1 MLHRVLL
8 TGFEPFGGYTDNSS
22 WEVAQRVASCGV
34 EGVDVEV
41 VAVQLPVSFARV
53 GEVLRSAIELHTPDL
68 VIMLG
73 QTTAT
78 DCVRLE
84 RVALNMMD
92 SRKADNDGYIA
103 DEEPIYEGEESA
115 LFTSLPIKSFRSAI
129 EVQGI
134 AVKITNSAG
143 LYVCNRT
150 YYEALRLCRE
160 REGLQAIFVHLPLCE
175 GQTLSQPDKK
185 SMPLGDMC
193 RAVQTIIEET
203 NDKNREV

>member
-1 MLHRVLL
+1 M
-8 TGFEPFGGYTDNSS
+8 
-22 WEVAQRVASCGV
+22 VASFGAFNADIATEC
-34 EGVDVEV
+34 
-41 VAVQLPVSFARV
+41 LPVSFVRAPMT
-53 GEVLRSAIELHTPDL
+53 LREAIDRHTPDV

-73 QTTAT
+73 QSATA
-78 DCVRLE
+78 DRIKLE

-129 EVQGI
+129 EAQGI

-193 RAVQTIIEET
+193 RAVQTIIEEI
-203 NDKNREV
+203 K

>member
-1 MLHRVLL
+1 MLKVLI

-22 WEVAQRVASCGV
+22 WEVVQRVASCGV

-92 SRKADNDGYIA
+92 SAMGDNDGVKP
-103 DEEPIYEGEESA
+103 DEEPIYKGEESA
-115 LFTSLPIKSFRSAI
+115 LFTLLPIKRLRSAI
-129 EVQGI
+129 EAKGI
-134 AVKITNSAG
+134 NVKISNSAG

-193 RAVQTIIEET
+193 RAVQTIIEEI
-203 NDKNREV
+203 K

>member
-129 EVQGI
+129 EAQGI

-160 REGLQAIFVHLPLCE
+160 REGLQAIFVHLPLYE

-185 SMPLGDMC
+185 SMLLGDMC

>member
-1 MLHRVLL
+1 MLHMVLL

-73 QTTAT
+73 QTTTT

-175 GQTLSQPDKK
+175 GQILSQPDKK
-185 SMPLGDMC
+185 SMLLGDMC